1 MVSSHGLSRDGPGA
15 ACRGYATTHA
25 VAGSLAPNLQ
35 ALASRLASHTT
46 PQPAKVAQWMH
57 HSASQEYNLTLL
69 LIHGVTT
76 CYGPALAES

>member
-25 VAGSLAPNLQ
+25 VAGSLAQNLQ

-46 PQPAKVAQWMH
+46 PQPAKVAQ
-57 HSASQEYNLTLL
+57 
-69 LIHGVTT
+69 
-76 CYGPALAES
+76 